1 MYLTKTIM
9 KKIFLVVAFALVA
22 FGASAWNQTLDE
34 GVVVLATKHLSPE
47 AKSMVEKYLGTS
59 YADDV
64 QYLTNLEKK
73 KIAKHSKE
81 IHYLHLDSELRP
93 MKVEG
98 DDALMALENAI
109 AVVSTR
115 DSHSKEDVVKALRTM
130 INLMCD
136 IHNFSYV
143 RIDGIPHSQQEFT
156 FKCYGGDVGKRK
168 TTNKVWWLRFWTA
181 YGGWHIGF
189 SGNLWAED
197 LELCH
202 GKQREE
208 FAAGSLQDW
217 VAQIATEA
225 SNLYSRIQPEYEMTR
240 RERNE
245 LEYLNYEMVA
255 RAGYRLS
262 KLLNELAK

>member
-1 MYLTKTIM
+1 M
-9 KKIFLVVAFALVA
+9 KKIFLVVGFALVA
-22 FGASAWNQTLDE
+22 FGANAWNATQDE
-34 GVVVLATKHLSPE
+34 GVVVLASKHLSSE

-64 QYLTNLEKK
+64 QYLANLEKK
-73 KIAKHSKE
+73 KVAKHSKE
-81 IHYLHLDSELRP
+81 IHYLHLDSSLRP

-98 DDALMALENAI
+98 DDALAALESAM
-109 AVVSTR
+109 AVVRTR
-115 DSHSKEDVVKALRTM
+115 DSHSKEEVVKALRTV

-143 RIDGIPHSQQEFT
+143 RIEGVPHSQQEFT
-156 FKCYGGDVGKRK
+156 FQSYGGDIGKRK
-168 TTNKVWWLRFWTA
+168 VANKVWWSRFWTA
-181 YGGWHIGF
+181 YGGWHTGF
-189 SGNLWAED
+189 SGNFWAED

-217 VAQIATEA
+217 VAQIGAEA
-225 SNLYSRIQPEYEMTR
+225 SKLYERIVPEYEMTR

-245 LEYLNYEMVA
+245 LEYLNYAMIA

-262 KLLNELAK
+262 KLFNELAK

>member
-1 MYLTKTIM
+1 M

-22 FGASAWNQTLDE
+22 FGASAWNVTQDE
-34 GVVVLATKHLSPE
+34 GVVVLATKNLTPE

-73 KIAKHSKE
+73 KAAKHSKE
-81 IHYLHLDSELRP
+81 IHYLHLDSSLQP
-93 MKVEG
+93 MKVDG
-98 DDALMALENAI
+98 DDALASLEKMME
-109 AVVSTR
+109 VVRTR
-115 DSHSKEDVVKALRTM
+115 NSHSKAEVVTALRTI

-143 RIDGIPHSQQEFT
+143 RIEGVPHSQQEFT
-156 FKCYGGDVGKRK
+156 FLSYGGDVGKRK
-168 TTNKVWWLRFWTA
+168 TTNKVWWSRFWNA
-181 YGGWHIGF
+181 YGGWHVGF

-208 FAAGSLQDW
+208 FAAGSLQEW
-217 VAQIATEA
+217 VSQTAVQA
-225 SNLYSRIQPEYEMTR
+225 SKLYERIKPEYAMTR

-245 LEYLNYEMVA
+245 LEYLNYEMIA
-255 RAGYRLS
+255 RAGYRLG
-262 KLLNELAK
+262 KLFNELAK